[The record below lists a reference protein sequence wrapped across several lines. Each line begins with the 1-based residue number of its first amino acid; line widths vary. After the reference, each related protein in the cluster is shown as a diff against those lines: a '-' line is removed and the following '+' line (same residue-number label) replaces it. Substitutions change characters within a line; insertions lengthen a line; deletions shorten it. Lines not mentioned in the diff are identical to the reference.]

1 METLTKAVD
10 SEIKSAD
17 AGGFSAYASRFLN
30 IDRQGDM
37 ILPGAYNK
45 ALPEF
50 LDDGGVIVADH
61 INKTMAVAATLTDAR
76 EDRNGLL
83 VQGQFSATETGQR
96 IRQLLKEKAVSK
108 MSISFTAA
116 SRKIK
121 EADILELWNRY
132 NYTPSATQRKLAKSG
147 ANLISEV
154 NEIFEVSFVPIP
166 ANREAGVLSVKSLE
180 TPSEVVTPQ
189 IDLIK
194 LFEQAKIADKILGR

>member
-1 METLTKAVD
+1 METLV
-10 SEIKSAD
+10 KSVEAD
-17 AGGFSAYASRFLN
+17 ISANTGGFSAYASRFLN

-45 ALPEF
+45 SLPEF

-61 INKTMAVAATLTDAR
+61 MNKTMAVAATLTDAR

-83 VQGQFSATETGQR
+83 VQGQFSVTETGQR
-96 IRQLLKEKAVSK
+96 IRQLLKEKAVNK

-154 NEIFEVSFVPIP
+154 NEIFEISFVPIP
-166 ANREAGVLSVKSLE
+166 ANRDASVISVKAFD

-189 IDLIK
+189 IDLAELFSRAK
-194 LFEQAKIADKILGR
+194 LADKILGR

>member
-1 METLTKAVD
+1 METLV
-10 SEIKSAD
+10 KSVEAD
-17 AGGFSAYASRFLN
+17 ISDNTGGFSAYASRFLN

-45 ALPEF
+45 SLPEF

-61 INKTMAVAATLTDAR
+61 VNKTMSVAATLTDAR

-96 IRQLLKEKAVSK
+96 IRQLLKEKAVNK

-154 NEIFEVSFVPIP
+154 NEIFEISFVPIP
-166 ANREAGVLSVKSLE
+166 ANRDASVISVKAFD

-189 IDLIK
+189 IDLCK
-194 LFEQAKIADKILGR
+194 LFERAKLADKILGR

>member
-180 TPSEVVTPQ
+180 TPTEVVTPQ
-189 IDLIK
+189 IDLAELFNKAK
-194 LFEQAKIADKILGR
+194 LADKILGR